1 MARTFASA
9 PALLCVA
16 AFLTARAES
25 AQSLTVSPHHP
36 LSGDALAGLATGDQ
50 AAPSIARGAEGW
62 LVAWADRRAMLFS
75 NASPESAQD
84 IFAVRLDAA
93 GQRIESVPLA
103 LSLAPGADTDPL
115 VAWNGSNW
123 LVAWKAKPAT
133 NAPWNSALVG
143 VRVSASGQRLDSTP
157 LTLLAYSFSE
167 IGGTA
172 IASDGANWVVA
183 AQGTS
188 GGSANLRA
196 ARVSAAGIVLDST
209 PVTLLP
215 EGPLM
220 TFELAYAQ
228 GSFLLVWSR
237 YSGSSEDV
245 AGRRFS
251 SALAWQDPAP
261 IAIGATPYD
270 DVAPQVGS
278 NGAQFLVA
286 WKRSW
291 GSPWGD
297 VQAARVSAGGQVLD
311 AAPLELSPV
320 HAYGDGPSSAPAW
333 DGANWYVAWNEN
345 GTRLGR
351 ISAAGVVLDVG
362 GFAADSS
369 ANSTLLAPQLS
380 GNPAGGVQLAWTDDR
395 AGSYEGLDVYTARV
409 LGPAGAG
416 AQVGISSGASA
427 QVAADL
433 ARGGANSLLVFR
445 SETSGARRVLATRL
459 DSLGNSLDLEPIEVA
474 SGLLVDKPTV
484 GWDGSVYLIAWEDG
498 ASASILARR
507 MSSAGA
513 WLDAAPTDIGVG
525 TSPEVAGL
533 NGEFLIAYTRAV
545 SFPLQQFPNYVRVS
559 GGDGA
564 VLGPPVVLNSN
575 YAIEPDVCVVGGRWL
590 VVWQRNY
597 WNNDPHCDVNASFV
611 DSNGV
616 ASTPF
621 WVAGGFNTYNHS
633 VSVASSGNQAL
644 ITWVWGAASNLTRR
658 IHSRRIADDGTFLDA
673 SPVPICAASNAEQF
687 HPTAGWNGSEY
698 LVAWQDLRAATSP
711 IDERSD
717 LYCARVTPQ
726 GVNLDP
732 AGVALEAT
740 AVSEVGPALLGL
752 GAGRALLA
760 NSRFESSAPH
770 AAYRI
775 VLRTLDTGCP
785 QPTVYCTAKLTSIG
799 SLPSVGFAGSASVS
813 GGNLELRL
821 QGGLPNVNAVYFH
834 GFAAAAAPFAGGWR
848 CVALPLARHPV
859 AALDANGAASTALSL
874 SAGLIGQTRYY
885 QWWLR
890 DPQHPDGTRVA
901 LSNALAVTYCP

>member
-1 MARTFASA
+1 MARTPIAA
-9 PALLCVA
+9 PALLYA
-16 AFLTARAES
+16 ATFLTAGAAS

-36 LSGDALAGLATGDQ
+36 LAGDTLPGLATGDQ
-50 AAPSIARGAEGW
+50 AAPSMARGSNGW
-62 LVAWADRRAMLFS
+62 LVAWSDRRTALFS

-84 IFAVRLDAA
+84 IFAVRLDNA

-103 LSLAPGADTDPL
+103 LSLAPGADTEPQ

-123 LVAWKAKPAT
+123 LVAWKAKPAL

-143 VRVSASGQRLDSTP
+143 VRVSATGQALDSTP
-157 LTLLAYSFSE
+157 ITLLAYSFSE
-167 IGGTA
+167 IGSIA
-172 IASDGANWVVA
+172 LASDGANWVVA

-188 GGSANLRA
+188 GGSANVRA
-196 ARVSAAGIVLDST
+196 ARLSAAGIVLDST
-209 PVTLLP
+209 PGTLLP

-220 TFELAYAQ
+220 NFELAYAQ

-237 YSGSSEDV
+237 SNGSSEDV
-245 AGRRFS
+245 VGRRFD
-251 SALAWQDPAP
+251 SALAWQDAAP
-261 IAIGATPYD
+261 FAIGATPYD
-270 DVAPQVGS
+270 DLGPQVGS
-278 NGAQFLVA
+278 NGAHFLVA
-286 WKRSW
+286 WTRSW
-291 GSPWGD
+291 GSPWSD

-311 AAPLELSPV
+311 ATPLELSPV
-320 HAYGDGPSSAPAW
+320 HAYGQGPSAAPAW
-333 DGANWYVAWNEN
+333 DGSNWFASWNEN

-351 ISAAGVVLDVG
+351 ISAAGAVLDVG

-369 ANSTLLAPQLS
+369 ANSTLVAPQLS
-380 GNPAGGVQLAWTDDR
+380 GVPAGGVQLAWADDR
-395 AGSYEGLDVYTARV
+395 AGSYEGVDVYTARV

-433 ARGGANSLLVFR
+433 AHGSANSLLVFR
-445 SETSGARRVLATRL
+445 SETSGARRLLAARL
-459 DSLGNSLDLEPIEVA
+459 DALGNSLDAEPIEVA

-484 GWDGSVYLIAWEDG
+484 GWDGAVYLIAWEAG
-498 ASASILARR
+498 ASSSILARR

-513 WLDAAPTDIGVG
+513 WLDAAPTDIGIG

-545 SFPLQQFPNYVRVS
+545 AYPLQQFPNYVRVS

-564 VLGPPVVLNSN
+564 VLGPAVVLNSN
-575 YAIEPDVCVVGGRWL
+575 YAVDPDVCVVGNRWL

-597 WNNDPHCDVNASFV
+597 WNNDSHCDVNASFV
-611 DSNGV
+611 DSSGV
-616 ASTPF
+616 ASAPF

-633 VSVASSGNQAL
+633 VSVAASHDQAL
-644 ITWVWGAASNLTRR
+644 ITWVHGAASSAARR

-673 SPVPICAASNAEQF
+673 NPVPICAASNAEQF
-687 HPTAGWNGSEY
+687 HPTASWNGSEF
-698 LVAWQDLRAATSP
+698 LVAWQDLRSATSSL
-711 IDERSD
+711 DERSD
-717 LYCARVTPQ
+717 LYCARVTPL

-760 NSRFESSAPH
+760 SSRFESGAPH

-775 VLRTLDTGCP
+775 VLRTLDSGCP

-821 QGGLPNVNAVYFH
+821 QGGLPNVHAVYFH

-848 CVALPLARHPV
+848 CVALPLIRHPLV
-859 AALDANGAASTALSL
+859 ALDSNGAASTALPL
-874 SAGLIGQTRYY
+874 SAGLIGQTLYY

-890 DPQHPDGTRVA
+890 DPQHPDGTRVG